1 MITAASLYS
10 GVHEW
15 SGTERNRMCGVIE
28 ERRASLTEDNLKKSI
43 LQLHSSTECCV
54 KSNGSKVELSQ
65 MNYGVQATGQKD
77 DGAFRKESQGKNKG
91 PVPSDPQ
98 RPASV
103 GKQTHLF
110 QTSQQVEGK
119 SVLDVFLGGD
129 SGVHDKQSNNM
140 EPQKNVSVSERT
152 TESKV
157 DALPSQVKSLE
168 AGLPEQ
174 KRPVPA
180 STVPFIRQPWH
191 GQSVDGSCA
200 VTHQNCTT
208 VNPVIVS
215 RKCLPPS
222 HAHTLP
228 FLQGVS
234 RGQRFVYVPSASCN
248 QPLNMSFPTAL
259 NSSHSS
265 APPPLLTG
273 FVPDKCFHNS
283 GSNTTP
289 EVTATTTHHH
299 HIIKKCANLDQ
310 NVVSLEKNRLSSKSP
325 SLLSSGDKNHK
336 TSDHRSA
343 CIKSP
348 SPFNSAL
355 TQALPAQPL
364 MPFSHSTNLNYPNVS
379 PCFKLAGSREQSL
392 VHQQTNRTSVQ
403 YSPLK
408 SPPQLEREM
417 VSPQECIDMPLDLS
431 SKSNRHASAPKPCRT
446 PPMPVLTPVHITLK
460 AQSPA
465 THTVTE
471 HGSHGM
477 HQSGCASNSIT
488 GNPASPHSFV
498 MFSDFLRNGAN
509 SQKSGLDSA
518 VPPLLDASGSWDKN
532 STTLISTIPGA
543 YVGVASPVPAAVLLS
558 KDTNGAFGTDV
569 RSLAKQEPISIVD
582 QGEQVD
588 GAVESKKV
596 QRTNKDSAQT
606 AVKRNLACGFS
617 NGSGLFL
624 SKDSIFQNSSGSG
637 TVYTRHPF
645 INGRPSGPQGSSVDW
660 TSFHPIAVLTSGAS
674 QVEQLRQNIRASHK
688 MLSSPNDCSVL
699 SDTQHADTSLVL
711 HKALKEDPVEE
722 QERAVGSPLPNAE
735 LTVKGKDSD
744 PLSKSKKV
752 TLSRS
757 LSESGLP
764 DSHDTSTVTD
774 LGCSFSSG
782 DNVHLSKP
790 DPKPH
795 CNHSTNSHPKKKKSK
810 IVSAQKTDSETQHKE
825 ECVVSPVPAGSSLSK
840 GTDKVRDRVSEASV
854 SSLVPDLRKVKTEP
868 KDCDETLLLPFDPKI
883 EGVIAKSLKI
893 HTDKGLSN
901 LTKKSK
907 SPSEKSKPPCR
918 SIKSDSEKHSSKLSK
933 SDKKKLKCLKQ
944 EDEEVATILQHDLA
958 IRKLKKRQS
967 SVAVS
972 STEASRLDTTASREQ
987 EIVKKKRKRKKI
999 PKKGKWREEE
1009 SEQAEKKHRNNFKDF
1024 IPVVLST
1031 RTRSQS
1037 GSVCSSTAHVA
1048 GDCDVTLED
1057 NVLSHN
1063 EEEETK
1069 PEVLRVRK
1077 SHKTSVRKRKKIRE
1091 FLEKTSFPCKKVKQ
1105 EPQEVHIGAGDSGKC
1120 LSTVSSD
1127 EEEEAKVIKR
1137 RKRRREKSKKYCT
1150 GDYVTEKDE
1159 DEAEAETA
1167 GYSKKKRI
1175 AGEEFKSSHA
1185 LRKRKRR
1192 LRLSRCLES
1201 QFRLEDASFYR
1212 SKRKHRDC
1220 KRTEADDLFGNSAC
1234 YPDLE
1239 KPSGKRRCKTKHL
1252 GDAKEKSKMKKLKK
1266 RSSTKGSSL
1275 FPKKSA
1281 EQKLFDRHR
1290 STSSLRHKSSPSALT
1305 DSATGRLMPPEI
1317 RRLIVNKN
1325 AGETLLQRASRLGY
1339 KEVVLYCLKKNL
1351 CDVNHQDN
1359 AGYTALHEA
1368 CARGCTDIVKVLLNH
1383 GADVN
1388 CSAQDGTRPIH
1399 DAVVNDSVDIVWL
1412 LLSYGADPSLAT
1424 YSGQTAMKLANS
1436 ETLRLF
1442 LTEYF
1447 ADLRGRSEDDPKL
1460 FWDFY
1465 SSRVLEGDAISV
1477 CEELL
1482 NPTEGIDQEEEEED
1496 EDHQNEDDDHLLFEF
1511 SDLPLLPCYSVQ
1523 ASVSHGPCNWFLLA
1537 EVLKRLKVSS
1547 RIFQARFPQFEVVSI
1562 TESEFYRQASYSQVQ
1577 QPPEDI
1583 HVSDAEEGG
1592 AVELV
1597 RYMPE
1602 LLKLLG
1608 STVEFLNPGEK
1619 AETS

>member
-28 ERRASLTEDNLKKSI
+28 ESRRASLTEDNLKKSI

-1037 GSVCSSTAHVA
+1037 
-1048 GDCDVTLED
+1048 
-1057 NVLSHN
+1057 
-1063 EEEETK
+1063 
-1069 PEVLRVRK
+1069 
-1077 SHKTSVRKRKKIRE
+1077 
-1091 FLEKTSFPCKKVKQ
+1091 
-1105 EPQEVHIGAGDSGKC
+1105 
-1120 LSTVSSD
+1120 
-1127 EEEEAKVIKR
+1127 
-1137 RKRRREKSKKYCT
+1137 
-1150 GDYVTEKDE
+1150 
-1159 DEAEAETA
+1159 
-1167 GYSKKKRI
+1167 
-1175 AGEEFKSSHA
+1175 EFKSSHA